1 VHFEPNWVHEQA
13 MDSYGF
19 LSQLGLAT
27 NHHSLH
33 YNYYV
38 NAHDTYIKLVKML
51 RFIGFVPNFRQIMTY
66 KL

>member
-1 VHFEPNWVHEQA
+1 MHEQA
-13 MDSYGF
+13 MSSHGF

-38 NAHDTYIKLVKML
+38 NAPDTYIIVVKVL
-51 RFIGFVPNFRQIMTY
+51 RFIGFIPDFRQIMTH